1 MPKTSEKPAAK
12 PVAVKAPGRGDHV
25 FLVDG
30 SSYIFRAYHALPP
43 LNRKSDGL
51 QVNAVL
57 GFCNM
62 LWKLLRDM
70 PEDNRPTHLAIIF
83 DKSEITFRN
92 KLYPDYKAHR
102 PPAPDDLI
110 PQFAL
115 IREAVRAFDLPCIEQ
130 GGFEADDLIATYV
143 RIACER
149 GATATIVSSD
159 KDLMQLVTDCV
170 TMYDTMK
177 DRRLGIAEVIEKF
190 GVPPE
195 KVVEV
200 QALAGDS
207 TDNVPGVPGIGVKTA
222 AQLIAEYGDLE
233 TLLARAGEI
242 KQPKRREALIEH
254 ADKARI
260 SRQLVLLDDKV
271 ALDVPLDELAVH
283 EPDAR
288 KLIAFLKAMEFSTL
302 TRRVAEYAQVDPS
315 DIEAEGGKKSGGDRP
330 SETPSIDAGAL
341 SSPSPL
347 GGEGGEGAATSAG
360 VRGLPLSATLP
371 LKGGGGAPGAGRNYA
386 KTDGAVGPLTPIAL
400 ATARAEAARK
410 TKIDRDKYQ
419 TVRTLDQLNA
429 WIARIHDTGHV
440 AIDAKAASIDPMQAE
455 MCGIALALGP
465 NDACYIPLSHKQ
477 SGDGA
482 GLFAAGLVPD
492 QIEARDALQALRPL
506 LESTGL
512 LKIGFNIKF
521 NAVLFAQHGIVL
533 RNHDDVQLMSY
544 ALDAGRNAHGLDA
557 LSESRLGHATLSHGD
572 VTGSGKNRL
581 SFDQVAI
588 DRATAYSAED
598 ADVILRLWRV
608 LKPRLVAER
617 MTAVYETLERPLISV
632 LGRMERR
639 GISIDRQVLS
649 RLSADFAQTAARVEA
664 EIQEIA
670 GEPVNVGSPKQI
682 GDIIFGKMGM
692 PGGSKTKTGAWST
705 TAQVLDELAEQGH
718 AFPKKILEWR
728 QVSKLK
734 STYTDALPTYVH
746 PLTHRVHTTYALAA
760 TTTGRLSSNEPNL
773 QNIPVRT
780 EDGRKIRRAFIATP
794 GHKLVSADYSQI
806 ELRLLA
812 EIADIPVLKQAF
824 QDKLDIHAMTAS
836 EMFGVPIKNMPS
848 EVRRRAKAINFGIIY
863 GISAFGLANQL
874 SIPREEASAYIK
886 KYFERFPGIRA
897 YMDQTRDFCRAHG
910 YVETLFGRKC
920 HYPDIKASNAS
931 VRSFNERAAINARLQ
946 GTAADI
952 IRRAMIR
959 MEDALAEKKLSAQ
972 MLLQVHDE
980 LIFEVPDDEVA
991 ATLPVVQHVM
1001 QDAPFPAVLLSI
1013 PLQVDARA
1021 ANNWDEAH

>member
-1 MPKTSEKPAAK
+1 MPKTSEKAAPK
-12 PVAVKAPGRGDHV
+12 PVAVKAPVKGDHV

-30 SSYIFRAYHALPP
+30 SGYIFRAYHALPP

-70 PEDNRPTHLAIIF
+70 PPDNRPTHLAIVF

-110 PQFAL
+110 PQFAF
-115 IREAVRAFDLPCIEQ
+115 IREAVRAFDLPCLEQ
-130 GGFEADDLIATYV
+130 GGFEADDLIATYA
-143 RIACER
+143 RLAGER
-149 GATATIVSSD
+149 GATTTIVSSD
-159 KDLMQLVTDCV
+159 KDLMQLVTDKV

-177 DRRLGIAEVIEKF
+177 DRRIGIAEVIEKF

-207 TDNVPGVPGIGVKTA
+207 TDNVPGVPGIGIKTA
-222 AQLIAEYGDLE
+222 AQLIVEYGDLE
-233 TLLARAGEI
+233 TLLLRAGEI
-242 KQPKRREALIEH
+242 KQPKRRESLIEN
-254 ADKARI
+254 AEKARI

-271 ALDVPLDELAVH
+271 KLDVPLDDLAVH

-302 TRRVAEYAQVDPS
+302 TRRVGEYAQIDPADVAADGNNKS
-315 DIEAEGGKKSGGDRP
+315 AASGSPAPLPLAGELDAQSAAGGLFESASGGAPTPPSPASGRGSASPSKPGGDRQ
-330 SETPSIDAGAL
+330 DKAG
-341 SSPSPL
+341 S
-347 GGEGGEGAATSAG
+347 
-360 VRGLPLSATLP
+360 
-371 LKGGGGAPGAGRNYA
+371 LKG
-386 KTDGAVGPLTPIAL
+386 TPVSL
-400 ATARAEAARK
+400 AAARAEAARK
-410 TKIDRDKYQ
+410 TPVDRNKYQ
-419 TVRTLDQLNA
+419 TVRSLEELHA
-429 WIARIHDTGHV
+429 WIARARDVGYV
-440 AIDAKAASIDPMQAE
+440 AIDAKASSIDPMQAE

-465 NDACYIPLSHKQ
+465 NDACYVPLSHKQ
-477 SGDGA
+477 SGDGS
-482 GLFAAGLVPD
+482 GLFAAGLAPD
-492 QIEARDALQALRPL
+492 QIKASDAIEALRPL
-506 LESTGL
+506 LESAGI

-521 NAVLFAQHGIVL
+521 NAVMLAQHGVTI
-533 RNHDDVQLMSY
+533 RNHDDAQLMSY
-544 ALDAGRNAHGLDA
+544 ALDAGRNSHSLEA
-557 LSESRLGHATLSHGD
+557 LSETWLGHAIISHGEL
-572 VTGSGKNRL
+572 TGSGKSKL
-581 SFDQVAI
+581 TFDQVAI

-598 ADVILRLWRV
+598 ADVILRLSRV
-608 LKPRLVAER
+608 LKPRLAAER
-617 MTAVYETLERPLISV
+617 MTTVYETLERPLIGV
-632 LGRMERR
+632 LARMERR

-649 RLSADFAQTAARVEA
+649 RLSGEFAQTAARVEA

-670 GEPVNVGSPKQI
+670 GEPINVGSPKQL
-682 GDIIFGKMGM
+682 GDIIFGKMGL

-705 TAQVLDELAEQGH
+705 SAQVLDELAEQGH
-718 AFPKKILEWR
+718 EFPKKILEWR

-746 PLTHRVHTTYALAA
+746 PQTHRVHTTYALAA

-780 EDGRKIRRAFIATP
+780 EDGRKIRRAFIASP
-794 GHKLVSADYSQI
+794 GHRLVSADYSQI

-824 QDKLDIHAMTAS
+824 RDGLDIHAMTAS
-836 EMFGVPIKNMPS
+836 EMFGVPIKGMPA

-874 SIPREEASAYIK
+874 GIAREEAGAYIK

-897 YMDQTRDFCRAHG
+897 YMDETRDFCRAHG

-931 VRSFNERAAINARLQ
+931 IRAFNERAAINARLQ

-959 MEDALAEKKLSAQ
+959 MEEALAEKKLSAQ

-980 LIFEVPDDEVA
+980 LIFEVPDNEVA
-991 ATLPVVQHVM
+991 ATLPVVQHTM
-1001 QDAPFPAVLLSI
+1001 QDAPFPAVLLSL
-1013 PLQVDARA
+1013 PLHVDARA
-1021 ANNWDEAH
+1021 ADNWDEAH

>member
-1 MPKTSEKPAAK
+1 MPKTASQDPAKSAPKTATPVAAK
-12 PVAVKAPGRGDHV
+12 AAGKGDHV

-70 PEDNRPTHLAIIF
+70 PEDNRPTHLAIVF

-115 IREAVRAFDLPCIEQ
+115 IREAVRAFDLPCLEQ
-130 GGFEADDLIATYV
+130 IGFEADDLIATYA
-143 RIACER
+143 RQASER
-149 GATATIVSSD
+149 GATTTIVSSD
-159 KDLMQLVTDCV
+159 KDLMQLVTDRV
-170 TMYDTMK
+170 VMYDTMK
-177 DRRLGIAEVIEKF
+177 DRRIGRDEVIEKF

-222 AQLIAEYGDLE
+222 AQLIIEYGDLE
-233 TLLARAGEI
+233 QLLFRATEI
-242 KQPKRREALIEH
+242 KQPKRREALLEN
-254 ADKARI
+254 AEKARI

-271 ALDVPLDELAVH
+271 ELEVPLDDLAVH

-302 TRRVAEYAQVDPS
+302 TRRVAEFSQIDPANVDADPGNKSGASVFSPLPPS
-315 DIEAEGGKKSGGDRP
+315 DVTPAPGDAP
-330 SETPSIDAGAL
+330 TAGAAPPAKAQAKPTGARDDKN
-341 SSPSPL
+341 SSLKGTP
-347 GGEGGEGAATSAG
+347 
-360 VRGLPLSATLP
+360 ATLAEIRGEAI
-371 LKGGGGAPGAGRNYA
+371 KQAGF
-386 KTDGAVGPLTPIAL
+386 D
-400 ATARAEAARK
+400 RK
-410 TKIDRDKYQ
+410 AYQ
-419 TVRTLDQLNA
+419 TIGTLDQLKA
-429 WIARIHDTGHV
+429 FIGRVRDTGYV
-440 AIDAKAASIDPMQAE
+440 AIEAMSESIDPMQAE
-455 MCGIALALGP
+455 LSGLAMAVAP
-465 NDACYIPLSHKQ
+465 NDACYLPLGHKQ
-477 SGDGA
+477 PGGGA
-482 GLFAAGLVPD
+482 GLFDAGLAPG
-492 QIEARDALQALRPL
+492 QIKTTDALAALKPL
-506 LESTGL
+506 LESAGIQ
-512 LKIGFNIKF
+512 KVGFNTKF
-521 NAVLFAQHGIVL
+521 TAVLLAQHGITL
-533 RNHDDVQLMSY
+533 ANHDDAQLMSY
-544 ALDAGRNAHGLDA
+544 ALDAGRGSHA
-557 LSESRLGHATLSHGD
+557 LEALAERWFGHAVVSYGGL
-572 VTGSGKNRL
+572 VGSGKGKL
-581 SFDQVAI
+581 TFDQVTI
-588 DRATAYSAED
+588 DKATEYAAES

-617 MTAVYETLERPLISV
+617 MLTVYETLERPLVAV
-632 LGRMERR
+632 LARMERR
-639 GISIDRQVLS
+639 GISIDRQVLA
-649 RLSADFAQTAARVEA
+649 RLSGDFAQTAARVEA

-682 GDIIFGKMGM
+682 GDIIFGKMGLS
-692 PGGSKTKTGAWST
+692 GGSKTKTGAWST
-705 TAQVLDELAEQGH
+705 TAQVLDDLAEQGH
-718 AFPKKILEWR
+718 EFPRKILEWR

-734 STYTDALPTYVH
+734 STYTDALPTYVN
-746 PLTHRVHTTYALAA
+746 PQTHRVHTTYALAA

-812 EIADIPVLKQAF
+812 EIADVPVLQQAF
-824 QDKLDIHAMTAS
+824 RDGLDIHAMTAS
-836 EMFGVPIKNMPS
+836 EMFGVPIKDMPS

-874 SIPREEASAYIK
+874 GIAREEASAYIK

-897 YMDQTRDFCRAHG
+897 YMDETKDACRRNG
-910 YVETLFGRKC
+910 YVTTLFGRKMY
-920 HYPDIKASNAS
+920 YPDIKASNAS
-931 VRSFNERAAINARLQ
+931 VRAFNERASINARLQ

-959 MEDALAEKKLSAQ
+959 VEGALAEKKLSAQ

-991 ATLPVVQHVM
+991 ATLPVVQKVM
-1001 QDAPFPAVLLSI
+1001 QDAPFPAVLLSL

>member
-1 MPKTSEKPAAK
+1 MPKSAPKAPAK
-12 PVAVKAPGRGDHV
+12 PVAAKALAKGDHV

-43 LNRKSDGL
+43 LSRKSDGL

-70 PEDNRPTHLAIIF
+70 PENNRPTHLAIVF

-115 IREAVRAFDLPCIEQ
+115 IREAVRAFDLPCLEQ
-130 GGFEADDLIATYV
+130 GGFEADDLIATYA
-143 RIACER
+143 RQAGER
-149 GATATIVSSD
+149 GATTTIVSSD
-159 KDLMQLVTDCV
+159 KDLMQLVTDKV

-177 DRRLGIAEVIEKF
+177 DRRIGIPEVIEKF

-207 TDNVPGVPGIGVKTA
+207 TDNVPGVPGIGIKTA
-222 AQLIAEYGDLE
+222 AQLIVEYGDLE
-233 TLLARAGEI
+233 QLLFRAGEI
-242 KQPKRREALIEH
+242 KQPKRREALLEN
-254 ADKARI
+254 AEKARI

-271 ALDVPLDELAVH
+271 ELDVPLDELAVH

-302 TRRVAEYAQVDPS
+302 TRRVSDYSQIDPS
-315 DIEAEGGKKSGGDRP
+315 DVEADAGNKSGAAKVGSPAPAQATPGGATGDLF
-330 SETPSIDAGAL
+330 A
-341 SSPSPL
+341 SPAAPAAKT
-347 GGEGGEGAATSAG
+347 GGGREDKAAS
-360 VRGLPLSATLP
+360 
-371 LKGGGGAPGAGRNYA
+371 LKG
-386 KTDGAVGPLTPIAL
+386 TPVSL
-400 ATARAEAARK
+400 AAAREQAIR
-410 TKIDRDKYQ
+410 KIPVDRKQYQ
-419 TVRTLDQLNA
+419 TIRNLDQLNV
-429 WIARIHDTGHV
+429 WLARVHDVGHFV
-440 AIDAKAASIDPMQAE
+440 IEAMSDSIDPMQAE
-455 MCGIALALGP
+455 ISGIALALAP
-465 NDACYIPLSHKQ
+465 NDACYIPLGHKQ
-477 SGDGA
+477 SGGGA
-482 GLFAAGLVPD
+482 GLFDAGLATD
-492 QIEARDALQALRPL
+492 QIKAADALAALKPL
-506 LESTGL
+506 LESTGI

-521 NAVLFAQHGIVL
+521 NAVMLAQHGITL
-533 RNHDDVQLMSY
+533 RNHDDAQLMSY
-544 ALDAGRNAHGLDA
+544 ALDAGRNAHGLEA
-557 LSESRLGHATLSHGD
+557 LAERWLGHAVIAYGEL
-572 VTGSGKNRL
+572 TGSGKNRL

-588 DRATAYSAED
+588 DRASDYSAES
-598 ADVILRLWRV
+598 ADMIMRLWRV

-617 MTAVYETLERPLISV
+617 MTAVYETLERPLVSV
-632 LGRMERR
+632 LARMERR

-649 RLSADFAQTAARVEA
+649 RLSGDFAQTAARVEA
-664 EIQEIA
+664 ELQEIA
-670 GEPVNVGSPKQI
+670 GEPINVGSPKQI
-682 GDIIFGKMGM
+682 GDILFGKMGIT
-692 PGGSKTKTGAWST
+692 GGTKTKTGAWST
-705 TAQVLDELAEQGH
+705 SAQILDDLAEQGH
-718 AFPKKILEWR
+718 EFAKKILEWR

-734 STYTDALPTYVH
+734 STYTDALPTYVN
-746 PLTHRVHTTYALAA
+746 PQSHRVHTTYALAA

-780 EDGRKIRRAFIATP
+780 EDGRKIRRAFIATA

-824 QDKLDIHAMTAS
+824 RDGLDIHAMTAS
-836 EMFGVPIKNMPS
+836 EMFGVPIKDMPS

-874 SIPREEASAYIK
+874 GIAREEASAYIK

-897 YMDQTRDFCRAHG
+897 YMDETRDFCRANG
-910 YVETLFGRKC
+910 YVVTLFGRKC

-946 GTAADI
+946 GSAADI
-952 IRRAMIR
+952 IRRAMTR
-959 MEDALAEKKLSAQ
+959 MEDALTEKKLSAQ

-980 LIFEVPDDEVA
+980 LIFEVPENQVA
-991 ATLPVVQHVM
+991 ATLPVVQRVM
-1001 QDAPFPAVLLSI
+1001 QDAPFPAVLLSV